1 MKTKNYSYWIILLVI
16 GCLTLAISCS
26 SEDGGDIQAIDTD
39 GDGVIDANDD
49 CPAQIGP
56 SSNQGCP
63 TTEAGL
69 TFDEVINLGAD
80 PETFPMSR
88 TEEVITESEPVSE
101 DYPTLDEDGD
111 PVTERF
117 ICTTKRV
124 SVLDG
129 NGQFPLF
136 DSNADVIYP
145 GNLLQGKSLVN
156 ATPAP
161 IVVKRAGGTI
171 SYNLNNGNLNSSFTV
186 EEVRKSS
193 IQDAMNSIIANSGE
207 VVPANFQLDIVQIES
222 ESQMALEMGID
233 VETFTTKVSSD
244 MSFSQDLS
252 YNRTLVKLQQS
263 YYTMSF
269 DLPTS
274 PEEIFD
280 ASVTPQDL
288 ATFVQADNPATF
300 ISSVTYGRIFYMLIE
315 STSSRTE
322 MEANI
327 DFAYDGLVASVEG
340 ELETNFLDSLDNLRI
355 KVIAYGGDAAGT
367 FQLAGESSISEIANK
382 IAESTDV
389 RAGLP
394 LSYVVRSVKRPD
406 LIVGTELAT
415 EYDVVDCELKGVLPP
430 ARLQALVDLFKD
442 DADGGGIGA
451 MVNVSASNIL
461 VFNKMGDKY
470 AWFHASTGDVKGVFS
485 IDEPNSPLGVVP
497 LDKVG
502 AAIQGNTRGLYFFS
516 ETGSITAV
524 LRYENKN
531 WSGNIDAPTSPIGN
545 FDGITYSTVEIYGDQ
560 DAYPFTGGDFTAAL
574 TFSIAASQHGFF
586 GNGGGSFAFYF
597 PISGSWTATS
607 SSSVFEK
614 VGAAC
619 YVTFG
624 GGTTLQYWY
633 INLEGDELVIDQNDI
648 PGLFNGGPWVLN

>member
-1 MKTKNYSYWIILLVI
+1 MKTKNYRYWILLILI
-16 GCLTLAISCS
+16 GLLSFSISCS
-26 SEDGGDIQAIDTD
+26 SEEGTDPQALDTD
-39 GDGVIDANDD
+39 GDGIVDTNDD
-49 CPAQIGP
+49 CPTEAG
-56 SSNQGCP
+56 SASNQGCP
-63 TTEAGL
+63 TTAEGL
-69 TFDEVINLGAD
+69 TFGQVINLGAD
-80 PETFPMSR
+80 PEDFPSSR
-88 TEEVITESEPVSE
+88 TEEVLNESEPTNE
-101 DYPTLDEDGD
+101 DYETQNDDGE
-111 PVTERF
+111 TIEQRF
-117 ICTTKRV
+117 ICTTRTV

-136 DSNADVIYP
+136 DTNADVVYP
-145 GNLLQGKSLVN
+145 GNLLQGKSLAN

-161 IVVKRAGGTI
+161 IVVKRTAGTI

-193 IQDAMNSIIANSGE
+193 IQDAMNSIISSAGE
-207 VVPANFQLDIVQIES
+207 VVPANFQLDIIQIES

-244 MSFSQDLS
+244 MSFSNDRS
-252 YNRTLVKLQQS
+252 YNRTLVKLKQS

-274 PEEIFD
+274 LDEIFD
-280 ASVTPQDL
+280 PSVTPQDL
-288 ATFVQADNPATF
+288 ATFVQDDNPATF

-340 ELETNFLDSLDNLRI
+340 ELETSVLEELSDVRV

-382 IAESTDV
+382 IAESTDI

-406 LIVGTELAT
+406 QIVGTKLAT
-415 EYDVVDCELKGVLPP
+415 EYDVVNCELKGVLPP
-430 ARLQALVDLFKD
+430 PRLLALVDLYKD

-470 AWFHASTGDVKGVFS
+470 AWFHASSGEVRGVYS
-485 IDEPNSPLGVVP
+485 ITESNSPLGIIP
-497 LDKVG
+497 LEKVG
-502 AAIQGNTRGLYFFS
+502 AAIQGNTRSLYFFS
-516 ETGSITAV
+516 EDGSETAV
-524 LRYENKN
+524 LRYVNEN
-531 WSGNIDAPTSPIGN
+531 WSGNIEAPTSPIGN
-545 FDGITYSTVEIYGDQ
+545 FDNQTYSTVEIYGDQ

-574 TFSIAASQHGFF
+574 SFGIVAVQHGFF
-586 GNGGGSFAFYF
+586 GNGGGFIAYYF
-597 PISGSWTATS
+597 TNFGSWSETVETPT
-607 SSSVFEK
+607 FEK

-648 PGLFNGGPWVLN
+648 PGLNGGPWVIN